1 MSPAT
6 QPQPAHSRSKQAG
19 MPPKRR
25 VVTPLVM
32 QMHMTECGAACL
44 GSILAY
50 FGCWV
55 PLSELRNRCGV
66 SRDGSTA
73 AGLSR
78 AARHYG
84 LKCTG
89 RSVNVHHLMK
99 MQYPQILFWE
109 WNHFLILE
117 GFDGKH
123 AHLNDPAMG
132 RRKLSMDELT
142 RGFSGITL
150 HLCPDSGFQRG
161 GMPPGML
168 RRLPPWLHGSGIP
181 IAYLLACGLLMAMLA
196 LMAPVALGQFVD
208 HKMAGTGHWGA
219 MASLILAVA
228 ALLIYG
234 LSWLKQQCMKRLSIL
249 MAVTAGDRCLSKLLR
264 LPVEYFSHRLASDLT
279 DRILSVDRISKGLQ
293 SHLVELMVELAM
305 SAVFLVAMLIYDPM
319 LAMVVFGL
327 AILNVAVAR
336 VIERMRTE
344 ENHVL
349 RREQNMLIGHG
360 MLMLHQCDNLRMTAS
375 DDGFFSR
382 WGGHQARELA
392 SRQRFVE
399 FGHSSAALPGLFMI
413 LTQAAVLALGA
424 MRVMDGDMTLGAL
437 AAIFVLA
444 GMFLVPIGRFAELAD
459 GWQALAIG
467 MQRIED
473 ITETEEDARF
483 GRRDSGSDATATLNG
498 RLQLSGRVEL
508 RGVTF
513 GYDPGRPPLIKD
525 IDLVIKPGQRI
536 AVIGTSGSGKSTLA
550 SLVSGA
556 YEPWSGQILFD
567 SLPRSEIPDE
577 VMVRSLSVV
586 DQKPVLFSGTVREN
600 ITLWNPAVPDNVLVA
615 AARDAHIHDRIL
627 ERQHGYS
634 SMVDEDGGN
643 FSGGEGQRL
652 EIARAL
658 VNNPTVLILDEA
670 TSALDAD
677 TEKAIDSALR
687 RLGMSCL
694 VVAHRLSTIRDC
706 DEIVVLDKGAIVQRG
721 THDSLLGEPDGLY
734 GRLVRAG

>member
-1 MSPAT
+1 
-6 QPQPAHSRSKQAG
+6 
-19 MPPKRR
+19 MPPRR
-25 VVTPLVM
+25 RAVTPLVM

-44 GSILAY
+44 GSVLAH
-50 FGCWV
+50 FGRWV
-55 PLSELRNRCGV
+55 PLSELRDRCGV

-89 RSVNVHHLMK
+89 RSVNASHLMK
-99 MQYPQILFWE
+99 MPYPQILFWE

-123 AHLNDPAMG
+123 AYLNDPAMG
-132 RRKLSMDELT
+132 RRKLSIDELAK
-142 RGFSGITL
+142 GFSGIAL
-150 HLCPDSGFQRG
+150 QIRPDSGFRRG
-161 GMPPGML
+161 GTPPGML
-168 RRLPPWLHGSGIP
+168 RRLPPWLRGSGAP
-181 IAYLLACGLLMAMLA
+181 IAYLLACGVMMAVLA
-196 LMAPVALGQFVD
+196 LMAPVALGLFVD
-208 HKMAGTGHWGA
+208 HELAGVGHWGGT
-219 MASLILAVA
+219 ASVILVIA

-234 LSWLKQQCMKRLSIL
+234 LSWLKQLCMKRLSIQ

-264 LPVEYFSHRLASDLT
+264 LPVDYFSHRLASDLT
-279 DRILSVDRISKGLQ
+279 SRILSVDSIAKGLQ
-293 SHLVELMVELAM
+293 RHLVELMVEFAM
-305 SAVFLVAMLIYDPM
+305 SVVFLFAMLIYDPI
-319 LAMVVFGL
+319 LAMVVLGL
-327 AILNVAVAR
+327 AILNAAVAR

-360 MLMLHQCDNLRMTAS
+360 MLMLHQGDNLRMTAS

-392 SRQRFVE
+392 ARQRFVE
-399 FGHSSAALPGLFMI
+399 FGHMSAALPGLFMI
-413 LTQAAVLALGA
+413 LTQAAVLAFGA
-424 MRVMDGDMTLGAL
+424 RRVMDGDMTLGTL

-444 GMFLVPIGRFAELAD
+444 GMFLAPIGRFAELAD

-473 ITETEEDARF
+473 ITETEEDSRF
-483 GRRDSGSDATATLNG
+483 GRRNAGSDATATLSG
-498 RLQLSGRVEL
+498 RLQLTGRVEL
-508 RGVTF
+508 RGVSF

-525 IDLVIKPGQRI
+525 IDLVIRPGQRV
-536 AVIGTSGSGKSTLA
+536 AVIGASGSGKSTLA

-567 SLPRSEIPDE
+567 DLLRSEIPDE

-586 DQKPVLFSGTVREN
+586 DQRPVLFSGTVREN
-600 ITLWNPAVPDNVLVA
+600 ITLWNPSVPDNVLVA
-615 AARDAHIHDRIL
+615 AARDARIHDRIL
-627 ERQHGYS
+627 ERPLGYAAT
-634 SMVDEDGGN
+634 VDEDGGN

-658 VNNPTVLILDEA
+658 VGNPTVLILDEA

-677 TEKAIDSALR
+677 TEKAVDDALR
-687 RLGMSCL
+687 RRGVSCL

-706 DEIVVLDKGAIVQRG
+706 DEIVVLDKGAVVQRG
-721 THDSLLGEPDGLY
+721 THDDLLGDPDGLY